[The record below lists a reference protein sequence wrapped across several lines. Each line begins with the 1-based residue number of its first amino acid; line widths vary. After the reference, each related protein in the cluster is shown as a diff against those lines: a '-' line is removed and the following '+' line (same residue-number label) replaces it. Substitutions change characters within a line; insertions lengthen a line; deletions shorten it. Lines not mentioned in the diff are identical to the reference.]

1 MTEQGSNRIIVM
13 KFGGSSVADA
23 ERVKNVARIA
33 IGEKLRGK
41 SVVVVVSAMG
51 KTTDGLLKL
60 ASEVTDKPSAR
71 EIDMLLTTGEQI
83 SISVL
88 AMAIEEMG
96 HRAKS
101 LTGWQVG
108 VKTDED
114 HRRAKIMHVRDKV
127 MRDEL
132 EKGYILIVAGFQ
144 GVTED
149 GEITT
154 LGRGGSDLT
163 AVALAAALK
172 AECDIYTDVDGVY
185 TCDPRI
191 VPDARKMATVSYDE
205 MLELASLGA
214 KVLHSRCVEVAK
226 KFNVPLQ
233 VRSSFNPEVPGTW
246 VIKEVKEMEDIL
258 VSGVAYNRNE
268 AKVAVLGVADRPGVA
283 AALFSKLGEAGIVV
297 DMIIQNVSHSGTN
310 DISFTISK
318 DDLRQTIEVAE
329 EFVKNSPGA
338 TVVADSEVAKVSVVG
353 VGMKSHS
360 GVASTMFNA
369 LAKSNINIENIATSE
384 IKISVL
390 IREKDMDNAVRAIH
404 AEFDLAAGGM

>member
-1 MTEQGSNRIIVM
+1 MSEQGSNHIIVL
-13 KFGGSSVADA
+13 KFGGSSVADPD
-23 ERVKNVARIA
+23 RIRNVARIA
-33 IGEKLRGK
+33 ISEKMKGK
-41 SVVVVVSAMG
+41 SVIVVVSAMG

-60 ASEVTDKPSAR
+60 ASEVTVAPSAR

-83 SISVL
+83 SISML
-88 AMAIEEMG
+88 AMAIQEMG
-96 HRAKS
+96 HNAKS

-108 VKTDED
+108 IKTDDD
-114 HRRAKIMHVRDKV
+114 HRRAKITHVRDKV

-132 EKGYILIVAGFQ
+132 EKGNILIVAGFQ
-144 GVTED
+144 GISED
-149 GEITT
+149 GEVTT

-191 VPDARKMATVSYDE
+191 VPDARKMERISYDE

-226 KFNVPLQ
+226 KFNVPIQ

-246 VIKEVKEMEDIL
+246 VIKEVKEMEDIV

-268 AKVAVLGVADRPGVA
+268 AKVAVLGVQDKPGVA
-283 AALFSKLGEAGIVV
+283 ASLFGKLGNAGIVI
-297 DMIIQNVSHSGTN
+297 DMIIQNVGRDNTN
-310 DISFTISK
+310 DISFTVSK
-318 DDLRQTIEVAE
+318 DDLRQTLEVTE
-329 EFVKNSPGA
+329 DFIKDYTGA

-360 GVASTMFNA
+360 SVAGTMFNA
-369 LAKSNINIENIATSE
+369 LAKNNINIENIATSE

-404 AEFDLAAGGM
+404 EEFDLAGGNA